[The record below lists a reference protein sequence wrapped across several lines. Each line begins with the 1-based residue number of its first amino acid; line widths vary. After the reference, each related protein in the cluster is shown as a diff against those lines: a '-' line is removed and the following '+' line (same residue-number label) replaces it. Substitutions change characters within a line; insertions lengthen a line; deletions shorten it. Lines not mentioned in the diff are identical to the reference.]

1 MEQQPPLPT
10 DCCVDRNAVQRSKTQ
25 KTTISVMEKIGK
37 MSIKTSVDKYILGM
51 IDQFFWA
58 IISFLV
64 AFITIGKTT
73 GSMYSFGK

>member
-1 MEQQPPLPT
+1 
-10 DCCVDRNAVQRSKTQ
+10 
-25 KTTISVMEKIGK
+25 MEKIGK

-64 AFITIGKTT
+64 AFITIGKNMDLCTALN
-73 GSMYSFGK
+73 F